1 MSRIFAGCIA
11 AIVFLTALISAEPIA
26 ASPIKFD
33 KKLTIKI
40 ANEVAENI
48 LSIPVEAKYPTVC
61 SYYGVLKL
69 AETVNDQKLIDR
81 VKANYAAYP
90 ATTEEIVKSVH
101 KSGADK
107 HKSPRTDK
115 IRSGHV
121 DWNVFGILPF
131 ELYLQ
136 TKDRQYLKVA
146 TELAEDEWAQ
156 PREDGLTA
164 YTRFWTDDMFM
175 VGALAIQAYKASGQ
189 EIFLE
194 RGLTQLL
201 AYAKALQQQNG
212 LFQHTANVPV
222 FWGRANGWAAAAMT
236 ETLEN
241 MPKEHQKRRDLM
253 AVYKKMMIALQ
264 KYQDTSGLWHQVL
277 IDPASYEETSCTA
290 MFTYAMA
297 TGIKNG
303 WLDKSFRTTALKSF
317 NTLLQK
323 TQNGQLSDV
332 CIGTSEG
339 KSYDYYLNRPT
350 KMGDLHGQAPL
361 LWAAA
366 AMLRL
371 YQ

>member
-1 MSRIFAGCIA
+1 MGCIA
-11 AIVFLTALISAEPIA
+11 AIVFLIVAMPATAKSTRAD
-26 ASPIKFD
+26 KFNGE
-33 KKLTIKI
+33 LTIKI
-40 ANEVAENI
+40 ANQVAENI

-61 SYYGVLKL
+61 SYYGVLKF
-69 AETVNDQKLIDR
+69 AETVNDQKLIDS
-81 VKANYAAYP
+81 VKANYVAYP

-101 KSGADK
+101 KSTGADK
-107 HKSPRTDK
+107 HKSPMTDK

-136 TKDRQYLKVA
+136 TEDRQYLKVA
-146 TELAEDEWAQ
+146 TKLAEDEWAQ

-175 VGALAIQAYKASGQ
+175 VGALAIQAYKATGK

-201 AYAKALQQQNG
+201 AYAEALQQQNG

-222 FWGRANGWAAAAMT
+222 FWGRANGWAAAAMAM
-236 ETLEN
+236 TLEN
-241 MPKEHQKRRDLM
+241 MPKEHPKRQELM

-264 KYQDTSGLWHQVL
+264 KYQDASGLWHQVL

-290 MFTYAMA
+290 MFTYAIA
-297 TGIKNG
+297 TGVKNS
-303 WLDKSFRTTALKSF
+303 WLDESFRTTALKSF
-317 NTLLQK
+317 NSLLQK
-323 TQNGQLSDV
+323 THNGQLSDICV
-332 CIGTSEG
+332 GTGEG

-350 KMGDLHGQAPL
+350 KTGDLHGQAPL

-366 AMLRL
+366 AMLQL